1 MRTMIDFAVFF
12 SERRT
17 MLEIINELRTGYK
30 TLQTELDE
38 EKRAR
43 RQLES
48 QIQRLM
54 ITTTGK

>member
-1 MRTMIDFAVFF
+1 MIGFAVFF